1 MHPDRQEQAFGNFDR
16 LHRGGS
22 PTMRSRRKRR
32 RIHTSVSRSP
42 TPEQPKKKKKVDIY
56 IVFYNSV
63 KRTTTDTKFL
73 VKKNQ

>member
-1 MHPDRQEQAFGNFDR
+1 MHPDRQQQAFGNFDR

-42 TPEQPKKKKKVDIY
+42 TPEQPKKKKH
-56 IVFYNSV
+56 SV
-63 KRTTTDTKFL
+63 TS
-73 VKKNQ
+73 Q